1 MIARNRRKKVNG
13 IGRLAGRMP
22 PKAAFPEETIG
33 NIVDAESSYSKG
45 KHGAVQW
52 LCRRDA

>member
-1 MIARNRRKKVNG
+1 
-13 IGRLAGRMP
+13 MP

-45 KHGAVQW
+45 KHWAVQL
-52 LCRRDA
+52 LCRRDAGAPSKPRIKAAPG